1 MDLIPWTQAR
11 NFAFTPGRAYWLLSR
26 TRERFISLTV
36 RNYRLFFSGQLFSV
50 IGTWVQR
57 TTMSWFIY
65 RLTNSAFLLG
75 LIVFLSMIP
84 SLFVSPFAGAWA
96 DRWDRRKILI
106 LTQSLFMLQ
115 ASLLAAGVLSGYI
128 NAQRWWPLIVLALWQ
143 GIVEGIDAPFRQNFV
158 LDLVS
163 KRSLLPNAIATNS
176 AMFNSARLVG
186 PSIGGAMIV
195 AFGEGICF
203 LINAVSYLAVIAS
216 LLAIRISYPA
226 LKPTGAPILSKIK
239 EGWSY
244 SWRSL
249 PVRWLIANLS
259 VFMLFAMSYGSI
271 IPVFARDVLKGNAG
285 TQGLLLTFA
294 GIGALASAFY
304 MAGRKTI
311 KGLPFITAG
320 LGCVAS
326 LALIGLAHSRSL
338 PLSLL
343 FMVFIGLGMTMQM
356 SSTNTILQSV
366 ADPGMRGRVLSVYT
380 MTFQSVMPF
389 GSLLIGSLTRR
400 LGPQTA
406 LSIAAGICLLWS
418 LNALRKIPQL
428 MKHIMRML
436 VTNHNTEIYRPLKV
450 TVEYPG
456 VEG

>member
-1 MDLIPWTQAR
+1 MNPAGESALAK
-11 NFAFTPGRAYWLLSR
+11 AAGWLLSKL
-26 TRERFISLTV
+26 RERFISLTV
-36 RNYRLFFSGQLFSV
+36 RNYRIYFSGHFFSV
-50 IGTWVQR
+50 IGIWVQR

-75 LIVFLSMIP
+75 LIGFLSMIP

-96 DRWDRRKILI
+96 DRWDRRKTLV
-106 LTQSLFMLQ
+106 LTQTLFMVQ
-115 ASLLAAGVLSGYI
+115 ASLLAAGVLSGFI
-128 NAQRWWPLIVLALWQ
+128 NEDRWWPLIVLALWQ

-176 AMFNSARLVG
+176 AMFNSARLIG

-203 LINAVSYLAVIAS
+203 LISAVAYLAVIAS
-216 LLAIRISYPA
+216 LLTIRINYPP
-226 LKPTGAPILSKIK
+226 LKPSGVPILSKIK

-244 SWRSL
+244 SWHSL
-249 PVRWLIANLS
+249 PVRWLIANLG
-259 VFMLFAMSYGSI
+259 VYMLLAMSYSSI

-294 GIGALASAFY
+294 GVGALTSAFY

-311 KGLPFITAG
+311 KGLPYITAV
-320 LGCVAS
+320 LGCVAN
-326 LALIGLAHSRSL
+326 LALIGLAQSRSIV
-338 PLSLL
+338 LSLV
-343 FMVFIGLGMTMQM
+343 FMVFIGLGMTIQM

-366 ADPGMRGRVLSVYT
+366 VDPSMRGRVLSVYT

-389 GSLLIGSLTRR
+389 GSLLIGSLTRK

-406 LSIAAGICLLWS
+406 LSISAGICLLWS
-418 LNALRKIPQL
+418 LNALRNIPHL
-428 MKHIMRML
+428 ITHIQRML

-450 TVEYPG
+450 TVMYPG

>member
-1 MDLIPWTQAR
+1 MNLGSGGAAAKTANWLW
-11 NFAFTPGRAYWLLSR
+11 GRA
-26 TRERFISLTV
+26 RERFISLTV
-36 RNYRLFFSGQLFSV
+36 RNYRLFFAGQLFSV

-57 TTMSWFIY
+57 TTMSWFVY

-75 LIVFLSMIP
+75 LIAFLSMIP

-96 DRWDRRKILI
+96 DHWDRRKTLI

-115 ASLLAAGVLSGYI
+115 AGLLAAGVLSGYI
-128 NAQRWWPLIVLALWQ
+128 NSARWWPLIPLATMQ
-143 GIVEGIDAPFRQNFV
+143 GIVEGLDAPFRQNFV

-163 KRSLLPNAIATNS
+163 RRSLLPNAIATNS

-226 LKPTGAPILSKIK
+226 LKPSGAPILTKIK
-239 EGWSY
+239 EGWKY

-249 PVRWLIANLS
+249 PIRYLIANLG

-294 GIGALASAFY
+294 GIGALTSAFY

-311 KGLPFITAG
+311 KGLPYVTAVMG
-320 LGCVAS
+320 GVAS
-326 LALIGLAHSRSL
+326 LALIGLALSRSV
-338 PLSLL
+338 PLSLIC
-343 FMVFIGLGMTMQM
+343 MVFIGMGMTIMM
-356 SSTNTILQSV
+356 SATNTILQSV

-380 MTFQSVMPF
+380 MSFHSIMPF
-389 GSLLIGSLTRR
+389 GSLLIGSLTKQ
-400 LGPQTA
+400 LGPQIA
-406 LSIAAGICLLWS
+406 LSITAGVCLLWS
-418 LNALRKIPQL
+418 LNALRKIPSL
-428 MKHIMRML
+428 MNHILRML
-436 VTNHNTEIYRPLKV
+436 VKNNNTEIYRPLKV

>member
-1 MDLIPWTQAR
+1 MAAAR
-11 NFAFTPGRAYWLLSR
+11 GGVAAKAANWLR
-26 TRERFISLTV
+26 NGVRERFISLTV
-36 RNYRLFFSGQLFSV
+36 RNYRLFFSGQLLSV

-57 TTMSWFIY
+57 TTMSWFVY

-75 LIVFLSMIP
+75 LIGFLSMIP

-96 DRWDRRKILI
+96 DRWDRRRTLI

-115 ASLLAAGVLSGYI
+115 AGLLAAGVLSGYI
-128 NAQRWWPLIVLALWQ
+128 NAARWWPLIVLALWQ
-143 GIVEGIDAPFRQNFV
+143 GIVEGLDAPFRQNFV

-163 KRSLLPNAIATNS
+163 KRSVLPNAIATNS

-195 AFGEGICF
+195 AFGEGVCF

-226 LKPTGAPILSKIK
+226 LKPGGAPILAKIRA
-239 EGWSY
+239 GWSY

-249 PVRWLIANLS
+249 PIRWLIANLG
-259 VFMLFAMSYGSI
+259 VFMLFAMSYSSI

-285 TQGLLLTFA
+285 TQGLMLTFA

-311 KGLPFITAG
+311 KGLPLITAA
-320 LGCVAS
+320 LGCVSS
-326 LALIGLAHSRSL
+326 LALIGLANSRSVA
-338 PLSLL
+338 LSLL
-343 FMVFIGLGMTMQM
+343 FMVFIGLGLTIQM

-380 MTFQSVMPF
+380 MTFQSIMPF
-389 GSLLIGSLTRR
+389 GSLLLGSLTRQ
-400 LGPQTA
+400 LGPRIA

-418 LNALRKIPQL
+418 LNALRKIPNL
-428 MKHIMRML
+428 MNQILRML
-436 VTNHNTEIYRPLKV
+436 VKNKNTEIYRPLKV
-450 TVEYPG
+450 RVEYPG
-456 VEG
+456 VEA

>member
-1 MDLIPWTQAR
+1 MTKAANW
-11 NFAFTPGRAYWLLSR
+11 FWSK

-36 RNYRLFFSGQLFSV
+36 RNYRLFFAGQLFSV

-57 TTMSWFIY
+57 TTMSWFVY

-75 LIVFLSMIP
+75 LIGFLSMMP
-84 SLFVSPFAGAWA
+84 AVFVSPFAGAWA

-106 LTQSLFMLQ
+106 LTQSLFMLE
-115 ASLLAAGVLSGYI
+115 AALLAAGVLSGYI
-128 NAQRWWPLIVLALWQ
+128 NSARWWPLIVLATMQ
-143 GIVEGIDAPFRQNFV
+143 GLIEGLDAPFRQNFV

-163 KRSLLPNAIATNS
+163 KRSLIPNAIATNS

-186 PSIGGAMIV
+186 PSIGGLMIV

-203 LINAVSYLAVIAS
+203 LINAVSYLAVIGS
-216 LLAIRISYPA
+216 LLAIRVKYPA
-226 LKPTGAPILSKIK
+226 LKPIGAPILTRIR

-244 SWRSL
+244 SWHSL
-249 PVRWLIANLS
+249 PIRYLITNLS
-259 VFMLFAMSYGSI
+259 VFMLFAMCYSSI

-285 TQGLLLTFA
+285 TQGLMLSFA
-294 GIGALASAFY
+294 GIGSLASAFY

-311 KGLPFITAG
+311 KGLPWVTAVMG
-320 LGCVAS
+320 SISC
-326 LALIGLAHSRSL
+326 LALIGLAQSRST
-338 PLSLL
+338 PLSLI
-343 FMVFIGLGMTMQM
+343 FMVFIGLGMTMLM

-380 MTFQSVMPF
+380 MSFQSITPF
-389 GSLLIGSLTRR
+389 GSLMIGFLTRQ
-400 LGPQTA
+400 LGPRIA
-406 LSIAAGICLLWS
+406 LSVCAGICLLWS
-418 LNALRKIPQL
+418 LYALRQIPVL

-436 VTNHNTEIYRPLKV
+436 VRGHNTEIYRPLRV

-456 VEG
+456 VEA